1 MLNVT
6 HVQISFLFKLV
17 NISYFRLM
25 KGIRPSIVI
34 HGSVTSIYCF
44 ELGVNIVNIVVSNFH
59 YAILVVQLIVFQFI
73 SFFGL
78 SILIVKNQMFGFENI
93 YF

>member
-1 MLNVT
+1 
-6 HVQISFLFKLV
+6 
-17 NISYFRLM
+17 M
-25 KGIRPSIVI
+25 KGMRPSIVI

-44 ELGVNIVNIVVSNFH
+44 ELGVNIVNIFVSNFH
-59 YAILVVQLIVFQFI
+59 YAIVQLIVFQFI

-78 SILIVKNQMFGFENI
+78 SILIVKNQMFGFEII